1 MIMNNTDVY
10 LQDKFIRTRLA
21 SIRKSKGLTQKQLSD
36 MTGLSTTTI
45 SNIESG
51 ENSYTLRS
59 LIRCAEAL
67 GYEIN
72 IDKKVDDNN
81 DTETTDK
88 GVFITDN

>member
-1 MIMNNTDVY
+1 MYI
-10 LQDKFIRTRLA
+10 FIRTRLTN
-21 SIRKSKGLTQKQLSD
+21 IRKSKGLTQEQLANKA
-36 MTGLSTTTI
+36 GLSASTI

-72 IDKKVDDNN
+72 IDKKVGDNN
-81 DTETTDK
+81 DTETENQ
-88 GVFITDN
+88 GVSTSSP

>member
-1 MIMNNTDVY
+1 MNNTDVY
-10 LQDKFIRTRLA
+10 IQDKFIRTRLTN
-21 SIRKSKGLTQKQLSD
+21 IRKSKGLTQEQLANKA
-36 MTGLSTTTI
+36 GLSVSTI

-72 IDKKVDDNN
+72 IDKKVGDNN
-81 DTETTDK
+81 DTETENL
-88 GVFITDN
+88 GVSTSSP

>member
-1 MIMNNTDVY
+1 MNNTDVY

-21 SIRKSKGLTQKQLSD
+21 NIRKSKGLTQKQLSD
-36 MTGLSTTTI
+36 MTGLSPTTI
-45 SNIESG
+45 SNMESG

-72 IDKKVDDNN
+72 IDKKVGDNDG
-81 DTETTDK
+81 DTKEPNK
-88 GVFITDN
+88 GVSNTIT

>member
-1 MIMNNTDVY
+1 MNNTDVY
-10 LQDKFIRTRLA
+10 IQDKFIRTRLTN
-21 SIRKSKGLTQKQLSD
+21 IRKSKGLTQEQLANKA
-36 MTGLSTTTI
+36 GLSPSTI

-72 IDKKVDDNN
+72 IDKKVGDNN
-81 DTETTDK
+81 DTETEHQRVSTSSP
-88 GVFITDN
+88 

>member
-1 MIMNNTDVY
+1 MNNTDIY
-10 LQDKFIRTRLA
+10 IQDKFIRTRLTN
-21 SIRKSKGLTQKQLSD
+21 IRKSKGLTQEQLANKA
-36 MTGLSTTTI
+36 GLSASTI

-72 IDKKVDDNN
+72 IDKKVGDNN
-81 DTETTDK
+81 DTETENQ
-88 GVFITDN
+88 GVSTSSP

>member
-1 MIMNNTDVY
+1 MNNTDVY
-10 LQDKFIRTRLA
+10 IQDKFIRTRLTN
-21 SIRKSKGLTQKQLSD
+21 IRKSKGLTQEQLANKA
-36 MTGLSTTTI
+36 GLSTSTI

-72 IDKKVDDNN
+72 IDKKVGDNN
-81 DTETTDK
+81 DTETENQ
-88 GVFITDN
+88 GVSTSSP

>member
-1 MIMNNTDVY
+1 MNNTDVY
-10 LQDKFIRTRLA
+10 IQDKFIRTRLTN
-21 SIRKSKGLTQKQLSD
+21 IRKSKGLTHEQLANKA
-36 MTGLSTTTI
+36 GLSASTI

-72 IDKKVDDNN
+72 IDKKVGDNN
-81 DTETTDK
+81 DTETENQ
-88 GVFITDN
+88 GVSTSSP